1 LSFKL
6 RYLFYINYIKQ
17 YILMSVDKTIVELTR
32 TLEQLG
38 TLVEHING
46 QISGITGRINGT
58 LNELDNAITGITTE
72 AKTLTG
78 QVGDAISQIPKSWVF
93 YLLFITLIVVLK
105 GVDTIENENKR
116 RYRDDIYS
124 GQTTPLS
131 EDKASGHI
139 SLPINMEDGFNRN
152 IYNRKYNP
160 NITHRQTTINP
171 GIPYDGTGKSTNTTI
186 YDINHDTGI
195 IKSNLQDNN
204 ISRRTYLRKGEEINS
219 NIGVGARYNVSTGTT
234 IPYYNNNTNIS
245 NFNNTS
251 PVITSRAEQKGSLL
265 QFFFMN
271 AQDIFYIN
279 HHIEI
284 IKNET
289 AVLHNTINDA
299 LLNVDGALSNVHLQ
313 TKVVVS
319 EVSDTAKNFP
329 RIIIMFALWLLYL
342 IFKLWKNLP
351 QRKVKIRK
359 IKKKEKVVYK
369 KPYIML
375 PMIPPPQYYN
385 EIIFPLRYN
394 GGPISYGGVPQTLM
408 NSQQNLLSYQQML
421 PLQYQQSTNFGYP
434 TSYSPYQYISPY
446 INSNDIL
453 GRYLSYTPYSNS
465 YLTQLSN
472 VYNPTSSYNLIQPT
486 VSSYPYTSTYGSSN
500 IFGYTNSG
508 LSLNG
513 ILPSSSIGNYPLLSK
528 SYAMNYPYIKKT

>member
-1 LSFKL
+1 M
-6 RYLFYINYIKQ
+6 
-17 YILMSVDKTIVELTR
+17 ILMSVDKTIVELTR

-93 YLLFITLIVVLK
+93 YLLFITLIVVFILLAILIFMNLLTKSYYIYKVLK

-251 PVITSRAEQKGSLL
+251 PVITSRAEQ
-265 QFFFMN
+265 
-271 AQDIFYIN
+271 
-279 HHIEI
+279 
-284 IKNET
+284 
-289 AVLHNTINDA
+289 V
-299 LLNVDGALSNVHLQ
+299 
-313 TKVVVS
+313 
-319 EVSDTAKNFP
+319 
-329 RIIIMFALWLLYL
+329 
-342 IFKLWKNLP
+342 
-351 QRKVKIRK
+351 
-359 IKKKEKVVYK
+359 
-369 KPYIML
+369 
-375 PMIPPPQYYN
+375 
-385 EIIFPLRYN
+385 
-394 GGPISYGGVPQTLM
+394 
-408 NSQQNLLSYQQML
+408 
-421 PLQYQQSTNFGYP
+421 
-434 TSYSPYQYISPY
+434 
-446 INSNDIL
+446 
-453 GRYLSYTPYSNS
+453 
-465 YLTQLSN
+465 
-472 VYNPTSSYNLIQPT
+472 
-486 VSSYPYTSTYGSSN
+486 
-500 IFGYTNSG
+500 
-508 LSLNG
+508 
-513 ILPSSSIGNYPLLSK
+513 
-528 SYAMNYPYIKKT
+528 